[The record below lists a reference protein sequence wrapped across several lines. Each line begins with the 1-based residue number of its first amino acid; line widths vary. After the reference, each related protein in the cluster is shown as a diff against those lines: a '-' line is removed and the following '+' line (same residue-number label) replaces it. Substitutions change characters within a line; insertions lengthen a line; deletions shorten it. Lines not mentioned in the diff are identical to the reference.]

1 MPMRILTLPILLF
14 AALLG
19 ACSTTGTSVVGGTA
33 ADPQASVSAAADSL
47 QLNDISLPP
56 EAKLDAANT
65 LMIGSGDRWFG
76 RVAVKTTTSAVQ
88 VFNHFHSGMPALGWR
103 LLSALQS
110 GTSLLVFQR
119 GERIAMVQIESAQWG
134 GTIATVSVSL
144 QEQGLPKPMK

>member
-1 MPMRILTLPILLF
+1 MFMRISTLFVVL
-14 AALLG
+14 ATGALCG
-19 ACSTTGTSVVGGTA
+19 CSTTGTPVVGNSAADAQPATA
-33 ADPQASVSAAADSL
+33 ATDSV
-47 QLNDISLPP
+47 QINDISLPP

-76 RVAVKTTTSAVQ
+76 RVAIKTTTSAVQ

-110 GTSLLVFQR
+110 NTSLLVFQR
-119 GERIAMVQIESAQWG
+119 GERIAMIQIESAQWG
-134 GTIATVSVSL
+134 GTTATVSVSL